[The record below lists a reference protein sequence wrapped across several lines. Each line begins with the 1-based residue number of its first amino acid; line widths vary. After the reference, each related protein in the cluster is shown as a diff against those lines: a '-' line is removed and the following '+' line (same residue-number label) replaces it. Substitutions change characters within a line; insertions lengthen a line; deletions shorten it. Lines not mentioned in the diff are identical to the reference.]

1 MKHIL
6 FWHVFCCHSKA
17 QRQPNEFFPRRTS
30 PFMLNKNF
38 PLLKPLNFG
47 EAAISPVLMPLA
59 KHHIAAKSCNNLSHH
74 NIYTTPNLLN
84 TKSTMYI
91 FKGAHLA
98 STLVNFFRI
107 QVDLPEKLL
116 QSQFSASLYWISS
129 NSPPYTV
136 SALSIFSPNALQWA
150 GRPCRYILI
159 CM

>member
-30 PFMLNKNF
+30 PFMLHKNF
-38 PLLKPLNFG
+38 PLLKPLTFG
-47 EAAISPVLMPLA
+47 EAAISPVLMALA
-59 KHHIAAKSCNNLSHH
+59 KHHIAAKSCNNLSHQ

-98 STLVNFFRI
+98 STLVNFFQNPGGFARKTAAVSVLCFFVLDI
-107 QVDLPEKLL
+107 LK
-116 QSQFSASLYWISS
+116 FTSLHCFG
-129 NSPPYTV
+129 TV
-136 SALSIFSPNALQWA
+136 NL
-150 GRPCRYILI
+150 
-159 CM
+159 

>member
-1 MKHIL
+1 MISANVFVENETYSVLTCIL
-6 FWHVFCCHSKA
+6 LPFSKA
-17 QRQPNEFFPRRTS
+17 QGRPNEFFPRRTLKIS
-30 PFMLNKNF
+30 PFMLHKNF

-98 STLVNFFRI
+98 STLVNFFQNPGGFARKTAAVSVLCFFVLDI
-107 QVDLPEKLL
+107 LK
-116 QSQFSASLYWISS
+116 FTSLHGFG
-129 NSPPYTV
+129 TV
-136 SALSIFSPNALQWA
+136 NL
-150 GRPCRYILI
+150 
-159 CM
+159 